1 MRTRQGGFSLIEVL
15 VTIAILMIG
24 LLGLAALQTNATIA
38 EMEAYQRSQALVLVQ
53 DMADRIAANKT
64 NADAYKRNN
73 LGAAV
78 DTNPCSSYTAIAD
91 IDSCEWNN
99 KLAGAAEVTGG
110 GTSVGA
116 MLGARGCMTE
126 PTPNYYMI
134 TVSWQGM
141 SAAGASTPGATCG
154 FGLYGAG
161 KRRTVSVVVRV
172 GLLGTAT

>member
-1 MRTRQGGFSLIEVL
+1 MNTRQGGFSLIEVL

-38 EMEAYQRSQALVLVQ
+38 EIEAYQRSQALVLVQ
-53 DMADRIAANKT
+53 DLADRISANKT
-64 NADAYKRNN
+64 DAASYMVSNV
-73 LGAAV
+73 GATV
-78 DTNPCSSYTAIAD
+78 TTPCPTTSIAATD
-91 IDSCEWNN
+91 LCEWAN

-110 GTSVGA
+110 GTKVGA
-116 MLGARGCMTE
+116 MLGARGCVTQ
-126 PTPNYYMI
+126 PTPNYFMV

-141 SAAGASTPGATCG
+141 SAAGATTPGATCG
-154 FGLYGAG
+154 SGLYGAG